1 MAPSPEKIAQKTT
14 FYLLSRFG
22 LGTDHRDQGPGESIT
37 RRNKLGNRS
46 FELDNRTGNRNV
58 VRNESGNREG

>member
-14 FYLLSRFG
+14 FLPAFAVWVGYRSS
-22 LGTDHRDQGPGESIT
+22 DQGPEGSIT

-58 VRNESGNREG
+58 VRNELGNREG